1 MIDAYAAPPSVAP
14 GERTTLRVRS
24 DDSAALCFFR
34 IGSRPER
41 MHAYGGITIAPGE
54 HEVEIEIPSEWRSGV
69 YIVVFQRP
77 EEWKIRLDA
86 RDARVLLIVR
96 PREPQSSI
104 LYNVPIFTYHAYNV
118 GQDLSEEGTCLYNHG
133 ASVTLERCGG
143 GIGGHLWDEAN
154 VDVYDPSSPR
164 QSFAHWDA
172 RAIAWLERNG
182 YEVDYCCD
190 LDLHLNRS
198 LLDAYRLLLAFGHHE
213 YWTNEMRALLDTFIE
228 RGGNAAFF
236 TGNTCFFRAQYDSD
250 KGRLSRAGRWNDDP
264 EERTFGV
271 SYRFGGGK
279 WIGGRPPTGFRV
291 ERSRHWV
298 FHDCPLRTGDVFGE
312 EERLVGYECD
322 GSPISPP
329 REFTPLASASI
340 AHWPVQDGS
349 GEIHEGAR
357 ATLGLL
363 ERRGTL
369 FTTGTVDWARA
380 LGSSEP
386 TVVQI
391 TANVIDRLSLS

>member
-1 MIDAYAAPPSVAP
+1 VIDVYAAPPTVAA
-14 GERTTLRVRS
+14 GERTTLRIRS
-24 DDSAALCFFR
+24 EDSAVMCFFR

-41 MHAYGGITIAPGE
+41 MREHSGTAIAPGD
-54 HEVEIEIPSEWRSGV
+54 HEIDVEIPAGWRSGV
-69 YIVVFQRP
+69 YVAAFQTRF
-77 EEWKIRLDA
+77 ETKIRLDA
-86 RDARVLLIVR
+86 RSARALLIVR
-96 PREPQSSI
+96 SRDPQSPI

-118 GQDLSEEGTCLYNHG
+118 AQDMAEEGTCLYNSG
-133 ASVTLERCGG
+133 KSVSLERCGG
-143 GIGGHLWDEAN
+143 GIGGHLWDEGN
-154 VDVYDPSSPR
+154 VDVYDPASPR

-182 YEVDYCCD
+182 HVADFCCD
-190 LDLHLNRS
+190 LDLHLNPA
-198 LLDAYRLLLAFGHHE
+198 LLDRYRLLLAFGHHE
-213 YWTNEMRALLDTFIE
+213 YWTSEMRAQLDAFIE

-236 TGNTCFFRAQYDSD
+236 TGNTCFFRAQYDA
-250 KGRLSRAGRWNDDP
+250 GTCRLSRAGRWQNDP

-291 ERSRHWV
+291 ERSHWI
-298 FHDCPLRTGDVFGE
+298 FDACPLRTGDVFGE

-322 GSPISPP
+322 GAPATPAAN
-329 REFTPLASASI
+329 FTPLAQASI

-349 GEIHEGAR
+349 GEINEGAR
-357 ATLGLL
+357 ATLGVL

-386 TVVQI
+386 AVVQI
-391 TANVIDRLSLS
+391 TANVIKRLSLS

>member
-1 MIDAYAAPPSVAP
+1 MIDVYASPPNVAP
-14 GERTTLRVRS
+14 GERTSLRIRS
-24 DDSAALCFFR
+24 TEAASMCFFR
-34 IGSRPER
+34 IGSHPER
-41 MHAYGGITIAPGE
+41 MKEFAAMLVQPGE
-54 HEVEIEIPSEWRSGV
+54 HEIEIEIPDTWRSGAYV
-69 YIVVFQRP
+69 AVFQRRQ
-77 EEWKIRLDA
+77 ETNLRLDA
-86 RDARVLLIVR
+86 RDARALVLVR
-96 PREPQSSI
+96 PKTPRSTM

-118 GQDLSEEGTCLYNHG
+118 GQELDADGTCLYNYG
-133 ASVTLERCGG
+133 KSVSLDRCGG

-154 VDVYDPSSPR
+154 IDVYDPSSPR

-172 RAIAWLERNG
+172 RAITWLERSG
-182 YEVDYCCD
+182 HKVDYCCD
-190 LDLHLNRS
+190 LDLHLDPS
-198 LLDAYRLLLAFGHHE
+198 LLSNYRLLLAFGHHE
-213 YWTNEMRALLDTFIE
+213 YWTGEMRSQLDDFIE

-236 TGNTCFFRAQYDSD
+236 TGNTCFFRANYDPVQH
-250 KGRLSRAGRWNDDP
+250 RLSRAGRWSDDP

-291 ERSRHWV
+291 ERSHWI
-298 FHDCPLRTGDVFGE
+298 FDKCPVRTGDIFGE

-322 GSPISPP
+322 GSPNSPP
-329 REFTPLASASI
+329 SGFTALAQASI

-349 GEIHEGAR
+349 GEVNEGSH
-357 ATLGLL
+357 ATLGVL

-369 FTTGTVDWARA
+369 VTAGTVDWARA

-391 TANVIDRLSLS
+391 TTNVINRLSLS